1 MQVAQKSRQKWGEIA
16 NKPGLETEGSER
28 KNM

>member
-16 NKPGLETEGSER
+16 NKLGLETEGSER